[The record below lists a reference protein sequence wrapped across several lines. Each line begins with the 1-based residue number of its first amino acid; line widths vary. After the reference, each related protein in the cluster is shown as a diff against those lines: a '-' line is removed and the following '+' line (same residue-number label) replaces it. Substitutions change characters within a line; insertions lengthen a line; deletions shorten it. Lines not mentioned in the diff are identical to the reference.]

1 MNIRPPETRLFAD
14 PTKRKRYLFALTM
27 ILLMVAVAELS
38 GEKEIIFPEMAALT
52 IGMWIVDK
60 QVWRVSRTR
69 MVALMTAGAV
79 AGVCI
84 VRYSPL
90 PLIADIAVSFAFTA
104 VCLMLFRASLPPLIS
119 AGMLPILLG
128 TDSWIYPAA
137 VLTMTLTVAAG
148 QRLMERGRRRTAA
161 DFTPAATEWKKE
173 TLRWLFLL
181 STILVVAAVPVYTSN
196 LYFILPPLIVT
207 YVEFAGSKAGFR
219 NRPVQIF
226 LLLTAAAF
234 LGTLFQWAGHVRMQW
249 PEWAVA
255 LAVFTSL
262 FLLFERIG
270 KFFAPAGAVAL
281 IPMIVPQEDL
291 PLLPFEIAAGA
302 ALFIAAAMLLF
313 QQCYRWQR
321 AQLIVC
327 LVPVPLRKH
336 LNRDGR
342 RMRKAVRKF

>member
-1 MNIRPPETRLFAD
+1 MKNPL
-14 PTKRKRYLFALTM
+14 RKRILRELRDELGKYL
-27 ILLMVAVAELS
+27 V
-38 GEKEIIFPEMAALT
+38 
-52 IGMWIVDK
+52 
-60 QVWRVSRTR
+60 
-69 MVALMTAGAV
+69 
-79 AGVCI
+79 
-84 VRYSPL
+84 
-90 PLIADIAVSFAFTA
+90 
-104 VCLMLFRASLPPLIS
+104 
-119 AGMLPILLG
+119 
-128 TDSWIYPAA
+128 
-137 VLTMTLTVAAG
+137 
-148 QRLMERGRRRTAA
+148 
-161 DFTPAATEWKKE
+161 
-173 TLRWLFLL
+173 
-181 STILVVAAVPVYTSN
+181 
-196 LYFILPPLIVT
+196 
-207 YVEFAGSKAGFR
+207 
-219 NRPVQIF
+219 IF

>member
-1 MNIRPPETRLFAD
+1 
-14 PTKRKRYLFALTM
+14 
-27 ILLMVAVAELS
+27 
-38 GEKEIIFPEMAALT
+38 
-52 IGMWIVDK
+52 
-60 QVWRVSRTR
+60 
-69 MVALMTAGAV
+69 
-79 AGVCI
+79 
-84 VRYSPL
+84 
-90 PLIADIAVSFAFTA
+90 
-104 VCLMLFRASLPPLIS
+104 
-119 AGMLPILLG
+119 
-128 TDSWIYPAA
+128 
-137 VLTMTLTVAAG
+137 
-148 QRLMERGRRRTAA
+148 
-161 DFTPAATEWKKE
+161 
-173 TLRWLFLL
+173 
-181 STILVVAAVPVYTSN
+181 
-196 LYFILPPLIVT
+196 
-207 YVEFAGSKAGFR
+207 
-219 NRPVQIF
+219 
-226 LLLTAAAF
+226 
-234 LGTLFQWAGHVRMQW
+234 MQW

-327 LVPVPLRKH
+327 LVPAPLRKH

>member
-1 MNIRPPETRLFAD
+1 
-14 PTKRKRYLFALTM
+14 
-27 ILLMVAVAELS
+27 
-38 GEKEIIFPEMAALT
+38 
-52 IGMWIVDK
+52 
-60 QVWRVSRTR
+60 
-69 MVALMTAGAV
+69 
-79 AGVCI
+79 
-84 VRYSPL
+84 
-90 PLIADIAVSFAFTA
+90 
-104 VCLMLFRASLPPLIS
+104 MLFRASLPP
-119 AGMLPILLG
+119 ADLG
-128 TDSWIYPAA
+128 GHAADPAWHRQLIYPAA

-148 QRLMERGRRRTAA
+148 QRLMERGRLRTAA

-196 LYFILPPLIVT
+196 LYFIPAAADSHLRRI
-207 YVEFAGSKAGFR
+207 AGSKAGFP

-281 IPMIVPQEDL
+281 ILMIVPQEDL
-291 PLLPFEIAAGA
+291 PPPSS
-302 ALFIAAAMLLF
+302 
-313 QQCYRWQR
+313 RSPP
-321 AQLIVC
+321 AQLC
-327 LVPVPLRKH
+327 LSPRQCCCSSNVTGGSGLS
-336 LNRDGR
+336 
-342 RMRKAVRKF
+342 